1 MIQIDTLRKEYG
13 DIVAVNDLSLEIEDG
28 KFFGLLGPNG
38 AGKTTLIRLMVGLI
52 APDSGAV
59 RINGDLIHRDA
70 NALKK
75 KLGIVSQ
82 HVNLDKELT
91 VFENM
96 EFSGRMY
103 GLSGKQS
110 MARAEEM
117 IVFFSLERH
126 RDKICK
132 KLSGGMKRK
141 LMIAKALMHKPE
153 ILFLDEPTV
162 GVDAVARRDIWRL
175 LKEINAAGTTILL
188 TTHYMEEAHSLCEQI
203 GLMNAGRI
211 LQKDTPEG
219 LIDRLGNTAVETKTQ
234 TKYFKSI
241 QEAKTYTEGLSE
253 MYTMRETSLEDVFIS
268 VSEGATL

>member
-188 TTHYMEEAHSLCEQI
+188 TTHYMEEAHSLCEEI

-219 LIDRLGNTAVETKTQ
+219 LIDRLGNTAVETKTR